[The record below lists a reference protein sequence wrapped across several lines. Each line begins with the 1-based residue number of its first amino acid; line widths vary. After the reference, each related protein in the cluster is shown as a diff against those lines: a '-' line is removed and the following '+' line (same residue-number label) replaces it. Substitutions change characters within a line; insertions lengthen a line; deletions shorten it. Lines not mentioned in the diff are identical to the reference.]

1 MGREMDRGSS
11 LQFLVKAR
19 ETLLRLHLTPIKLV
33 YSGYAGLIYL
43 CAKMVRCSSCSQG
56 SDVFRMLKCAIC
68 FKAVCEE
75 CAVRRYAQNFCSEA
89 CARLFLFDLENQI
102 DTEL

>member
-1 MGREMDRGSS
+1 MDCGSS

-19 ETLLRLHLTPIKLV
+19 ETLLGLHLTPIKLV
-33 YSGYAGLIYL
+33 YFGYAGLIYL
-43 CAKMVRCSSCSQG
+43 CAEMVRCSSCNQG

-75 CAVRRYAQNFCSEA
+75 CAVRRYAQNFCSHE
-89 CARLFLFDLENQI
+89 CARLFLFDSENQV
-102 DTEL
+102 DAE

>member
-1 MGREMDRGSS
+1 MDCGSS
-11 LQFLVKAR
+11 FQFLV
-19 ETLLRLHLTPIKLV
+19 TQTTPTHLTLDMAAIKLV
-33 YSGYAGLIYL
+33 YSGYEGLIYL
-43 CAKMVRCSSCSQG
+43 CAEMVRCSSCNQG

-75 CAVRRYAQNFCSEA
+75 CAVRRYAQNFCSQD
-89 CARLFLFDLENQI
+89 CARLFLFDSENQI